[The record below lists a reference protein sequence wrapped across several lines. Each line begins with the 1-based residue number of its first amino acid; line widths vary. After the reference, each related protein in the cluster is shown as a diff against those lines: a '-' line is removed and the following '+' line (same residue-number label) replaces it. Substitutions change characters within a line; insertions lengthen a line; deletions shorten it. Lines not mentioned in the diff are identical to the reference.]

1 MKASGGKE
9 AAEGN
14 KGCFLPTMSR
24 KGRQRYL
31 WKLALNLVGRES
43 ARQTRSNTEHDV
55 KLVCARVSVSK
66 DTQMRG
72 GRRSAGSEKEWRRS
86 EQSFFPFLSLVPSS
100 SLSLSLVPSAP
111 IRKVFRKKTKGNK
124 MIRLDFSARW
134 WETISDFWQCMLF
147 VWNAQV
153 IVWNN
158 FLYFQ
163 GPKAAPRMK
172 PGKNSPKKKTNKKTN
187 KKTKKTKYTKKK
199 KPWEERENVSDLVAI
214 GFDLTSDCLR
224 GWHGFFFDQ
233 SQSEVKPEH
242 CNYDLFPTLNENL
255 LLCDL
260 KVYLRIFWNF
270 RNCHCDFGVQCIVS
284 GTVVSFTRPADLGQE
299 KTPRWLVGRWTT
311 GTGIIRTPCTF
322 CFLFMSC
329 RAEA

>member
-31 WKLALNLVGRES
+31 WKLALNLFGRES
-43 ARQTRSNTEHDV
+43 AWQTRSNTEHDV

-86 EQSFFPFLSLVPSS
+86 VQSFFPFLSLVPSS
-100 SLSLSLVPSAP
+100 SLYRS
-111 IRKVFRKKTKGNK
+111 FRRRLFVKFSGKKGNK
-124 MIRLDFSARW
+124 MIRKDFSARW
-134 WETISDFWQCMLF
+134 WELISDFWQCMQFIYWHLEKSAHF
-147 VWNAQV
+147 YARV

-172 PGKNSPKKKTNKKTN
+172 PGKNSPQKKNREKNGKT
-187 KKTKKTKYTKKK
+187 
-199 KPWEERENVSDLVAI
+199 WVI
-214 GFDLTSDCLR
+214 
-224 GWHGFFFDQ
+224 
-233 SQSEVKPEH
+233 
-242 CNYDLFPTLNENL
+242 
-255 LLCDL
+255 
-260 KVYLRIFWNF
+260 
-270 RNCHCDFGVQCIVS
+270 
-284 GTVVSFTRPADLGQE
+284 
-299 KTPRWLVGRWTT
+299 
-311 GTGIIRTPCTF
+311 
-322 CFLFMSC
+322 
-329 RAEA
+329 